1 MSMPIHS
8 RFHPLVAKWFTG
20 EIGEPTDVQAQA
32 WPKIAEGDHVLITAP
47 TGSGKTLTAFLWS
60 INQLVTGSL
69 PIGHTSVLYVSPLK
83 ALNNDIR
90 RNLLEPLRGLR
101 QVFEAS
107 GHAFPNIRVLT
118 RSGDTPQSDRRR
130 MQRHP
135 PEILITTPESLNLLL
150 SSNSGRS
157 VLTKIAAVILD
168 EIHAVVGTKRGTHLI
183 TAVDRLVRL
192 SGEFQRIALSAT
204 IRPMKTVAEFV
215 GGYTTDGNV
224 HDPQY
229 SARIVSTV
237 CSKSNKDYD
246 VQVRFPQEA
255 AEDPNRESFWDPLID
270 AFKEIIVRNRSTL
283 LFANSRRLCERL
295 TLKINADEEQP
306 IAYAHHGSLSRE
318 IRETVEAKLK
328 VGELKAIIATSSL
341 EMGID
346 IGALDEVV
354 LIQSP
359 FSISSAIQRI
369 GRAGHQV
376 GEVSR
381 ATVFP
386 THSRDFLD
394 AAVLSEAINT
404 HAIEAV
410 KPVKCPLDVLSQIVI
425 SMAAM
430 ETWDIDELY
439 MQLRTSFPYRYLGRE
454 QFDQVLN
461 MLAGRYADSRIRELK
476 PRVSIDR
483 LDNTVS
489 SRKGAI
495 QAVYM
500 YGGTIPDRGYF
511 HMRHLETN
519 ARIGELDE
527 EFVWENGEGSVFTLG
542 TQSWRVERVSHSD
555 VFVLPNKSHQKETP
569 FWRAEDHGRDF
580 HYSERVGLFL
590 ETANDRLDDP
600 GFAENLQRE
609 NCMDETAAIQ
619 LIDFLKRQ
627 KGATGCDLPH
637 RHHVLVENVP
647 TGYDGGP
654 GNQVVIHTFWG
665 AKVNR
670 PFGLALSSAWASR
683 FGYQLEIHATDDCI
697 VLMLPDNLP
706 AEDLMSMVTSAALQ
720 PLLRKQLEGSGY
732 FSARFRE
739 CAGRSLLL
747 TSGKM
752 NQRMPLWLSRLRSQ
766 KLMTAVMKYEDFPIL
781 LETWRTCLQDEFDLD
796 SLQQVLT
803 ELESGAISWTAVN
816 TRYASPMAQN
826 ASWRQINEYMY
837 MVDYAKSNHTSML
850 RNDLLRDVVF
860 MPGLRPTVTQA
871 QVQQFE
877 HKRQRLSPGYS
888 PQTARDLVDWVK
900 ERLIIPELEWE
911 SLLNAIHND
920 HHLELGEL
928 LSAVGDKLA
937 RVILPRNSKRSIVA
951 IETMPRIRSLYN
963 DKTAIVVELF
973 SQSAGNTHQQ
983 TWSND
988 NGGEQDSLID
998 MQAFSLVLEEWLQFY
1013 GPKSPDFIQDTLG
1026 IESGQLQLML
1036 EDLVDSQRIVIGKL
1050 VADDNHQTVCDSEN
1064 FEILL
1069 RLTRR
1074 DAIPAFE
1081 PLEFEWLPVF
1091 LAENQRLAT
1100 PDNDVNDVGGLFDCI
1115 EQLACFPAQ
1124 AGLWESEILPA
1135 RLYPYST
1142 SCLDTIMMEGDLRW
1156 VGMENRRVAFCFDSD
1171 RDLMQEK
1178 NSDGGNESSD
1188 AESENRE
1195 ETDAPAQRMNKLH
1208 AEDID
1213 NLFPDE
1219 TGRYD
1224 FASMLRTSSL
1234 SASQLTEQIWN
1245 LVWAGLVT
1253 NDTFMS
1259 LRRGVQSKFKHPE
1272 VGVSREYS
1280 RQRRLSRRTE
1290 FGRWKNSSSYIGN
1303 WYRLLSLNLSDD
1315 LIEAEELKKDRARLL
1330 LNRYGIV
1337 FRELLQRELP
1347 TFRWTDIFRS
1357 LRIME
1362 LSGEV
1367 LAGCFFHGIPGPQF
1381 ISHQAFRRLSRHLP
1395 IDKIFWINAADP
1407 ASLCGLQ
1414 LNAVKGKMPKRVPST
1429 HLVFCGRKIVMIS
1442 ERNGKALKFNVPH
1455 DDRQIQLYLGALH
1468 HLLRREFQPIPR
1480 ITIET
1485 INGEDAARSPYA
1497 DVLRTAFEVTIDYKH
1512 LILYRKLV

>member
-1 MSMPIHS
+1 MSLPHLP
-8 RFHPLVAKWFTG
+8 RFHPLVAKWFTDK
-20 EIGEPTDVQAQA
+20 IGEPTDVQAQA
-32 WPKIAEGDHVLITAP
+32 WPKIADGEHVLITAP

-60 INQLVTGSL
+60 INELVTGAL

-90 RNLLEPLRGLR
+90 RNLLEPLGGLR
-101 QVFEAS
+101 QVFEEAEQS
-107 GHAFPNIRVLT
+107 FPNIRVLT
-118 RSGDTPQSDRRR
+118 RSGDTPQSDRRQ

-150 SSNSGRS
+150 SSGSGRS
-157 VLTKIAAVILD
+157 ILTNISTIILD

-204 IRPMKTVAEFV
+204 IRPMETVAEFV
-215 GGYTTDGNV
+215 GGYTTDSNV

-229 SARIVSTV
+229 SARTVSTI
-237 CSKSNKDYD
+237 CSKANKQYD

-255 AEDPNRESFWDPLID
+255 AEDPTRESFWDPLID

-328 VGELKAIIATSSL
+328 AGELKAIVATSSL

-394 AAVLSEAINT
+394 AAVLSEAIDDQ
-404 HAIEAV
+404 AIEAV
-410 KPVKCPLDVLSQIVI
+410 KPVKCPLDVLSQIII

-439 MQLRTSFPYRYLGRE
+439 MQLRTSYPYRFLGRE

-461 MLAGRYADSRIRELK
+461 MLAGRYAESRIRELK

-500 YGGTIPDRGYF
+500 FGGTIPDRGYF
-511 HMRHLETN
+511 HMRHFETN

-555 VFVLPNKSHQKETP
+555 VFVLPNKSDRKETP
-569 FWRAEDHGRDF
+569 FWRAEDYGRDF
-580 HYSERVGLFL
+580 HLSERVGLFL
-590 ETANDRLDDP
+590 ETANDRLEDP
-600 GFAENLQRE
+600 DFAGDLQRI
-609 NCMDETAAIQ
+609 NCMDATAVAQ
-619 LIDFLKRQ
+619 LIDYLKRQ
-627 KGATGCDLPH
+627 KEATGCDLPH
-637 RHHVLVENVP
+637 RHHLLVEIVT
-647 TGYDGGP
+647 TGHDGVP
-654 GNQVVIHTFWG
+654 GNQVVVHTFWG

-670 PFGLALSSAWASR
+670 PFGLALSSAWADR

-697 VLMLPDNLP
+697 VLMLPDDLP
-706 AEDLMSMVTSAALQ
+706 AEELLSMVTSASLQ
-720 PLLRKQLEGSGY
+720 PLLRKQLEGSGF

-747 TSGKM
+747 KSGKM

-796 SLQQVLT
+796 SLQQVLA
-803 ELESGAISWTAVN
+803 ELESGSISWTAVH
-816 TRYASPMAQN
+816 THYASPMAKN

-837 MVDYAKSNHTSML
+837 MGDYAKSSHTSML

-860 MPGLRPTVTQA
+860 TPGLRPTVTQSL
-871 QVQQFE
+871 VQQFQQ
-877 HKRQRLSPGYS
+877 KRQRLSPGYS

-900 ERLIIPELEWE
+900 ERLIIPASEWE
-911 SLLNAIHND
+911 TLLDAIHKD
-920 HHLELGEL
+920 HQLELDEL
-928 LSAVGDKLA
+928 LHSVDDKLV
-937 RVILPRNSKRSIVA
+937 RIRLPRTSKPLIVA
-951 IETMPRIRSLYN
+951 VETIPRIRSLFG
-963 DKTAIVVELF
+963 DIEVVDVEPF
-973 SQSAGNTHQQ
+973 SQSTGKPQEHLFSINDYSEQ
-983 TWSND
+983 TDLNST
-988 NGGEQDSLID
+988 
-998 MQAFSLVLEEWLQFY
+998 QAFTSLLGEWLQFY
-1013 GPKSPDFIQDTLG
+1013 GPTTAEFIRETLG
-1026 IESGQLQLML
+1026 IESEQLQLML
-1036 EDLVDSQRIVIGKL
+1036 EDLADSQSIVMGQL
-1050 VADDNHQTVCDSEN
+1050 VADTDRQTICDSEN

-1074 DAIPAFE
+1074 DAIPTFE

-1091 LAENQRLAT
+1091 LAEFQRLTT
-1100 PDNDVNDVGGLFDCI
+1100 PANDVEGLFACI
-1115 EQLACFPAQ
+1115 EQLACYPAQ
-1124 AGLWESEILPA
+1124 AGLWESAILPA
-1135 RLYPYST
+1135 RLYPYTT
-1142 SCLDTIMMEGDLRW
+1142 SWLDTIMMEGDLRW
-1156 VGMENRRVAFCFDSD
+1156 VGIESRRVAFCFDPD
-1171 RDLMQEK
+1171 LDLMQEENGK
-1178 NSDGGNESSD
+1178 SSGEPRD
-1188 AESENRE
+1188 AEYENTERL
-1195 ETDAPAQRMNKLH
+1195 DAPSQRMDKR
-1208 AEDID
+1208 ESEGID

-1224 FASMLRTSSL
+1224 FASLLRTSTL
-1234 SASQLTEQIWN
+1234 SAAQLTEQLWEF
-1245 LVWAGLVT
+1245 VWAGFVT

-1272 VGVSREYS
+1272 VKVSSGRN
-1280 RQRRLSRRTE
+1280 RHRRFSRRAE
-1290 FGRWKNSSSYIGN
+1290 FGRWKSSSSYIGN
-1303 WYRLLSLNLSDD
+1303 WHRLPRLDLSDD
-1315 LIEAEELKKDRARLL
+1315 LIEAEERKKDRVRLL
-1330 LNRYGIV
+1330 LNRYGIL

-1347 TFRWTDIFRS
+1347 AFRWSEIFRT

-1381 ISHQAFRRLSRHLP
+1381 ISHQAFRRLNRQLP
-1395 IDKIFWINAADP
+1395 DNKIFWMNAADP
-1407 ASLCGLQ
+1407 ASLCGVQ
-1414 LNAVKGKMPKRVPST
+1414 IDAVKGTMPKRVPST
-1429 HLVFCGRKIVMIS
+1429 HVVYRGCTIVMIS
-1442 ERNGKALKFNVPH
+1442 ERNGKVLRFRVPH
-1455 DDRQIQLYLGALH
+1455 DDPQIQECLGVLH

-1485 INGEDAARSPYA
+1485 INGDDAARSPYA
-1497 DVLRTAFEVTIDYKH
+1497 DELRTAFDVTIDYKH
-1512 LILYRKLV
+1512 LILYRKAV

>member
-1 MSMPIHS
+1 MSLPILP
-8 RFHPLVAKWFTG
+8 RFHPLVAKWFTDK
-20 EIGEPTDVQAQA
+20 IGEPTDIQAQA
-32 WPKIAEGDHVLITAP
+32 WPKIADGEHVLITAP

-60 INQLVTGSL
+60 INQLVTGAL
-69 PIGHTSVLYVSPLK
+69 PIGRTNILYVSPLK

-90 RNLLEPLRGLR
+90 RNLLEPLGGLR
-101 QVFEAS
+101 QVFEEA
-107 GHAFPNIRVLT
+107 GHSFPNIRVLT
-118 RSGDTPQSDRRR
+118 RSGDTPQSDRRQ

-150 SSNSGRS
+150 SSGSGRS
-157 VLTKIAAVILD
+157 ILTKISTIILD

-204 IRPMKTVAEFV
+204 IRPMETVAEFV
-215 GGYTTDGNV
+215 GGYTTDSNV

-229 SARIVSTV
+229 SARTVSTI
-237 CSKSNKDYD
+237 CSKANKQYD
-246 VQVRFPQEA
+246 VQVRYPQEA
-255 AEDPNRESFWDPLID
+255 AEDPTRESFWDPLID

-328 VGELKAIIATSSL
+328 AGELKAIVATSSL

-394 AAVLSEAINT
+394 AAVLSEAIDNQ
-404 HAIEAV
+404 AIEAV
-410 KPVKCPLDVLSQIVI
+410 KPVKCPLDVLSQIII

-439 MQLRTSFPYRYLGRE
+439 MQLRTSYPYRFLGRE

-500 YGGTIPDRGYF
+500 FGGTIPDRGYF
-511 HMRHLETN
+511 HMRHFETN

-555 VFVLPNKSHQKETP
+555 VFVLPNKSDRKETP
-569 FWRAEDHGRDF
+569 FWRAEDYGRDF

-590 ETANDRLDDP
+590 ETANDRLEDPDFADD
-600 GFAENLQRE
+600 LQRI
-609 NCMDETAAIQ
+609 NRMDAAAATQ
-619 LIDFLKRQ
+619 LIDFLTRQ
-627 KGATGCDLPH
+627 KEATGCDLPH
-637 RHHVLVENVP
+637 RHHLLVEIVP
-647 TGYDGGP
+647 TGHNGVP

-670 PFGLALSSAWASR
+670 PFGLALSSAWADR
-683 FGYQLEIHATDDCI
+683 FGYQLEIHAADDCI
-697 VLMLPDNLP
+697 VLMLPDDLP
-706 AEDLMSMVTSAALQ
+706 AEELLSMVTSAAIQ
-720 PLLRKQLEGSGY
+720 PLLRKQLEGSGF

-803 ELESGAISWTAVN
+803 ELESGSISWTAVH

-837 MVDYAKSNHTSML
+837 MGDYAKSSHTSML

-860 MPGLRPTVTQA
+860 TPGLRPTVTQSL
-871 QVQQFE
+871 VQQFE
-877 HKRQRLSPGYS
+877 QKRQRLSPGYS

-900 ERLIIPELEWE
+900 ERLIIPVPEWE
-911 SLLNAIHND
+911 TLLNAIHND
-920 HHLELGEL
+920 HRLEIDDL
-928 LSAVGDKLA
+928 LPYVDDKLV
-937 RVILPRNSKRSIVA
+937 RVKLPRTSQPSIVA
-951 IETMPRIRSLYN
+951 VETIPRIRSLF
-963 DKTAIVVELF
+963 DDVEAVDVEPF
-973 SQSAGNTHQQ
+973 SQPTDQLREHLLSL
-983 TWSND
+983 D
-988 NGGEQDSLID
+988 DYGEQTDPND
-998 MQAFSLVLEEWLQFY
+998 TQAFTSLLGEWLQFY
-1013 GPKSPDFIQDTLG
+1013 GPITAEFIQETLG
-1026 IESGQLQLML
+1026 IESERLQLLL
-1036 EDLVDSQRIVIGKL
+1036 EDLVDSQRIVIGQL
-1050 VADDNHQTVCDSEN
+1050 VADTNGQTICDSDN

-1074 DAIPAFE
+1074 DAIPTFE
-1081 PLEFEWLPVF
+1081 PLEFEWLPVL
-1091 LAENQRLAT
+1091 LAEFQRLAT
-1100 PDNDVNDVGGLFDCI
+1100 PANDVEGLFACI
-1115 EQLACFPAQ
+1115 EQLACYPAQ

-1135 RLYPYST
+1135 RLYPYAASR
-1142 SCLDTIMMEGDLRW
+1142 LDTIMMEGDLRW
-1156 VGMENRRVAFCFDSD
+1156 VGIENRRVAFCFDPD
-1171 RDLMQEK
+1171 RDLMQEE
-1178 NSDGGNESSD
+1178 NSKDGNESPD
-1188 AESENRE
+1188 AERENTE
-1195 ETDAPAQRMNKLH
+1195 QMSAAMQRMEKR
-1208 AEDID
+1208 ESERID

-1224 FASMLRTSSL
+1224 FASLLRTSTL
-1234 SASQLTEQIWN
+1234 SAAQLTEQLWEF
-1245 LVWAGLVT
+1245 VWAGLVT

-1259 LRRGVQSKFKHPE
+1259 LRRGVQNKFKHLE
-1272 VGVSREYS
+1272 VGVSRERS
-1280 RQRRLSRRTE
+1280 RHRRFSRRTE
-1290 FGRWKNSSSYIGN
+1290 FGKWKSSSSYIGN
-1303 WYRLLSLNLSDD
+1303 WHRLPALDFTED
-1315 LIEAEELKKDRARLL
+1315 LIEAEERKKDRARLL
-1330 LNRYGIV
+1330 LNRYGIL

-1347 TFRWTDIFRS
+1347 AFRWSDIFRS

-1381 ISHQAFRRLSRHLP
+1381 ISHQAFRRLSRQLP
-1395 IDKIFWINAADP
+1395 EDKIFWINAADP
-1407 ASLCGLQ
+1407 ASLCGVQ
-1414 LNAVKGKMPKRVPST
+1414 LDAVKGTMPKRVPSA
-1429 HLVFCGRKIVMIS
+1429 HLVYRGRTIVMIS
-1442 ERNGKALKFNVPH
+1442 ERNGKALRFNVPH
-1455 DDRQIQLYLGALH
+1455 DDPQIQEYLGVLH
-1468 HLLRREFQPIPR
+1468 HLLKREFQPIPR

-1485 INGEDAARSPYA
+1485 INGDDAARSPYA
-1497 DVLRTAFEVTIDYKH
+1497 DELRTAFEVAIDYKF
-1512 LILYRKLV
+1512 LILYRKSD

>member
-1 MSMPIHS
+1 MSPPNLPG
-8 RFHPLVAKWFTG
+8 FHPLVANWFTG
-20 EIGEPTDVQAQA
+20 KIGEPTDVQLHA
-32 WPKIAEGDHVLITAP
+32 WPKIADGEHVLISAP

-60 INQLVTGSL
+60 INQLVTGEL

-90 RNLLEPLRGLR
+90 RNLLEPLEGLR
-101 QVFEAS
+101 HVFEDS
-107 GHAFPNIRVLT
+107 GQSFPNIRVLT
-118 RSGDTPQSDRRR
+118 RSGDTPQSDRRN

-150 SSNSGRS
+150 SSGSGRS
-157 VLTKIAAVILD
+157 ILTKITTIILD

-204 IRPMKTVAEFV
+204 IRPMETVAEFV
-215 GGYTTDGNV
+215 GGFTTDSIGPE
-224 HDPQY
+224 PQY
-229 SARIVSTV
+229 SPRIVSTIR
-237 CSKSNKDYD
+237 SKANKQYA

-255 AEDPNRESFWDPLID
+255 VDEGTRESFWDPLID
-270 AFKEIIVRNRSTL
+270 AFKQIIVRNRSTL

-295 TLKINADEEQP
+295 TLKINADVAQP

-318 IRETVEAKLK
+318 IRESVEAKLK
-328 VGELKAIIATSSL
+328 AGDLKAIVATSSL

-381 ATVFP
+381 ATVYP

-394 AAVLSEAINT
+394 AAVLSAAIDEQ
-404 HAIEAV
+404 AIEAV
-410 KPVKCPLDVLSQIVI
+410 KPVKCPLDVLSQIII

-430 ETWDIDELY
+430 ETWDIDDLY
-439 MQLRTSFPYRYLGRE
+439 AQLRTSYPYRFLGRE

-461 MLAGRYADSRIRELK
+461 MLAGRYADSRVRELK

-489 SRKGAI
+489 ARKGAI

-511 HMRHLETN
+511 HMRHFETN

-555 VFVLPNKSHQKETP
+555 VFVLPNKSDRKETP
-569 FWRAEDHGRDF
+569 FWRAEDYGRDF
-580 HYSERVGLFL
+580 HFSERVGLFL
-590 ETANDRLDDP
+590 ETANDRLEEPDFADD
-600 GFAENLQRE
+600 LQRT
-609 NCMDETAAIQ
+609 NCMDATSAAQ

-627 KGATGCDLPH
+627 KDATGCDLPH
-637 RHHVLVENVP
+637 RHHLLVEIVP
-647 TGYDGGP
+647 TAHDGVP

-670 PFGLALSSAWASR
+670 PFGLALSSAWAAR

-697 VLMLPDNLP
+697 VLMLPDDLP
-706 AEDLMSMVTSAALQ
+706 AEELLSIVTGASLQ
-720 PLLRKQLEGSGY
+720 PLLRKQLEGSGF

-796 SLQQVLT
+796 NLQQVLS
-803 ELESGAISWTAVN
+803 ELESGSISWSAAH
-816 TRYASPMAQN
+816 TRYASPMAKN

-837 MVDYAKSNHTSML
+837 MGDFAKSSHTSML

-860 MPGLRPTVTQA
+860 TPGLRPTVTQLV
-871 QVQQFE
+871 VQQFE
-877 HKRQRLSPGYS
+877 QKRQRLSPGYS
-888 PQTARDLVDWVK
+888 PQTDRDLVDWVK
-900 ERLIIPELEWE
+900 ERLIIPEPEWE

-920 HHLELGEL
+920 HQLELDEL
-928 LSAVGDKLA
+928 LRSANDKLV
-937 RVILPRNSKRSIVA
+937 RVNLPRASKPLIAAV
-951 IETMPRIRSLYN
+951 ETIPRIRWLFGS
-963 DKTAIVVELF
+963 DEGVEVETL
-973 SQSAGNTHQQ
+973 SQSTSKPQELLFPLNGCSEQ
-983 TWSND
+983 TD
-988 NGGEQDSLID
+988 LDST
-998 MQAFSLVLEEWLQFY
+998 QAFTVLLGEWLQFY
-1013 GPKSPDFIQDTLG
+1013 GPATAEFIQETLG
-1026 IESGQLQLML
+1026 IDSEQLQLML
-1036 EDLVDSQRIVIGKL
+1036 DNLADSQSIVIGQL
-1050 VADDNHQTVCDSEN
+1050 VTDTDRQTICDSEN

-1081 PLEFEWLPVF
+1081 PLEFEWLPVL
-1091 LAENQRLAT
+1091 LAEFQRLTT
-1100 PDNDVNDVGGLFDCI
+1100 PANDLEGLFACI
-1115 EQLACFPAQ
+1115 EQLVCYPAQ

-1135 RLYPYST
+1135 RLYPYAASW
-1142 SCLDTIMMEGDLRW
+1142 LDTIMMEGNLRW
-1156 VGMENRRVAFCFDSD
+1156 IGIETRRIAFCFDSD
-1171 RDLMQEK
+1171 LDLLLEEYSK
-1178 NSDGGNESSD
+1178 GGNEPPD
-1188 AESENRE
+1188 TECMNTERFDVCTQGMDKPKIEGIDTLFPE
-1195 ETDAPAQRMNKLH
+1195 ETS
-1208 AEDID
+1208 
-1213 NLFPDE
+1213 
-1219 TGRYD
+1219 RYD
-1224 FASMLRTSSL
+1224 FASLLRTSTL
-1234 SASQLTEQIWN
+1234 SAAQLTTQLWEF
-1245 LVWAGLVT
+1245 VWAGLIT

-1272 VGVSREYS
+1272 VGASSGRGGH
-1280 RQRRLSRRTE
+1280 RRFSRRAE
-1290 FGRWKNSSSYIGN
+1290 FGRWKSSSSYIGN
-1303 WYRLLSLNLSDD
+1303 WHRLPSLDLSGDI
-1315 LIEAEELKKDRARLL
+1315 IEAEERKKDRARLL
-1330 LNRYGIV
+1330 LNRYGIL

-1347 TFRWTDIFRS
+1347 AFRWSEIFRT

-1381 ISHQAFRRLSRHLP
+1381 ISHQAFRRLNRQLP
-1395 IDKIFWINAADP
+1395 DNKIFWMNAADP
-1407 ASLCGLQ
+1407 ASLCGAQ
-1414 LNAVKGKMPKRVPST
+1414 LDGVKGMMPKRVPST
-1429 HLVFCGRKIVMIS
+1429 HVVYRGRTIVMIS
-1442 ERNGKALKFNVPH
+1442 ERNGKALRFKVPH
-1455 DDRQIQLYLGALH
+1455 DDPQMQECLGVLH
-1468 HLLRREFQPIPR
+1468 HLLRREFQPMPR

-1485 INGEDAARSPYA
+1485 INGDDAARSPYA
-1497 DVLRTAFEVTIDYKH
+1497 DELRTAFDVTIDYKH
-1512 LILYRKLV
+1512 LILYRKAV

>member
-1 MSMPIHS
+1 MSLPIPP
-8 RFHPLVAKWFTG
+8 RFHPLVEKWFTG
-20 EIGEPTDVQAQA
+20 NIGEPTDVQAQA
-32 WPKIAEGDHVLITAP
+32 WPKIADGEHVLITAP

-60 INQLVTGSL
+60 INQLVTEAL

-101 QVFEAS
+101 QVFEDA
-107 GHAFPNIRVLT
+107 GHSFPSIRVLT
-118 RSGDTPQSDRRR
+118 RSGDTPQSDRRQ

-150 SSNSGRS
+150 SSGSGRS
-157 VLTKIAAVILD
+157 ILTEISTIILD

-183 TAVDRLVRL
+183 AAVDRLVRL

-204 IRPMKTVAEFV
+204 IRPMETVAEFV

-224 HDPQY
+224 HDPHY
-229 SARIVSTV
+229 TARSISTI
-237 CSKSNKDYD
+237 CSKANKQYD
-246 VQVRFPQEA
+246 VHVRFPQVA
-255 AEDPNRESFWDPLID
+255 AEDPTRESFWDPLID

-295 TLKINADEEQP
+295 TLKINADEDQP

-328 VGELKAIIATSSL
+328 AGELKAIIATSSL

-394 AAVLSEAINT
+394 AAVLSDAIGNQS
-404 HAIEAV
+404 IEAV
-410 KPVKCPLDVLSQIVI
+410 KPVKCPLDVLSQIII

-439 MQLRTSFPYRYLGRE
+439 MQLRTSYPYRFLSRE

-461 MLAGRYADSRIRELK
+461 MLAGRYANSRIRELK

-500 YGGTIPDRGYF
+500 FGGTIPDRGYF
-511 HMRHLETN
+511 HMRHFETN

-555 VFVLPNKSHQKETP
+555 VFVLPNKSDRKETP
-569 FWRAEDHGRDF
+569 FWRAEDFGRDF
-580 HYSERVGLFL
+580 HFSERVGLFL
-590 ETANDRLDDP
+590 EAANDRLDDP
-600 GFAENLQRE
+600 DFADDLQRV
-609 NCMDETAAIQ
+609 NCMDTTAAAQ

-627 KGATGCDLPH
+627 KQATGCDLPH
-637 RHHVLVENVP
+637 RHHLLIEMVP
-647 TGYDGGP
+647 TGHDSVP

-670 PFGLALSSAWASR
+670 PFGLALSSAWAAR

-706 AEDLMSMVTSAALQ
+706 VEELLSMVTSTALQ
-720 PLLRKQLEGSGY
+720 PLLREQLEGSGF

-739 CAGRSLLL
+739 CAGCSLLL

-796 SLQQVLT
+796 SLQQVLA
-803 ELESGAISWTAVN
+803 ELESGSISWTAVH

-826 ASWRQINEYMY
+826 ASWRQVNEYMY
-837 MVDYAKSNHTSML
+837 MGDYAKSSHTSML

-860 MPGLRPTVTQA
+860 TPGLRPTVTQVLA
-871 QVQQFE
+871 QQFE
-877 HKRQRLSPGYS
+877 QKRQRLSPGYS
-888 PQTARDLVDWVK
+888 PQTPPDLVDWVK
-900 ERLIIPELEWE
+900 ERLIIPASEWGA
-911 SLLNAIHND
+911 LLDAIHND
-920 HHLELGEL
+920 HQLELDEL
-928 LSAVGDKLA
+928 LSSVDDKLV
-937 RVILPRNSKRSIVA
+937 RVRLPRTSKLLIVA
-951 IETMPRIRSLYN
+951 VETIPRIRTLF
-963 DKTAIVVELF
+963 DDIEAVDVELF
-973 SQSAGNTHQQ
+973 NQSTDRLREHPISLDDYSEQ
-983 TWSND
+983 TD
-988 NGGEQDSLID
+988 FRDTQAVTSL
-998 MQAFSLVLEEWLQFY
+998 LGEWLQFY
-1013 GPKSPDFIQDTLG
+1013 GPTTAEFIQETLG
-1026 IESGQLQLML
+1026 IESERLQPLL
-1036 EDLVDSQRIVIGKL
+1036 EDLVDSQRIVTGQL
-1050 VADDNHQTVCDSEN
+1050 VAETIGETICDSDN

-1074 DAIPAFE
+1074 DAIPTFE
-1081 PLEFEWLPVF
+1081 PLEFEWLQLF
-1091 LAENQRLAT
+1091 LADFQGLTTLA
-1100 PDNDVNDVGGLFDCI
+1100 DDVESLFACI

-1124 AGLWESEILPA
+1124 AGLWESEIFPA
-1135 RLYPYST
+1135 RLHTYTT
-1142 SCLDTIMMEGDLRW
+1142 SWLDTIMMEGDLRW
-1156 VGMENRRVAFCFDSD
+1156 VGSENRRVALCFDPD
-1171 RDLMQEK
+1171 LDLMQEENGK
-1178 NSDGGNESSD
+1178 DRNELPD
-1188 AESENRE
+1188 AECENTKE
-1195 ETDAPAQRMNKLH
+1195 MDAPTQRMDTRGSGGI
-1208 AEDID
+1208 E

-1224 FASMLRTSSL
+1224 FASLLRTSTL
-1234 SASQLTEQIWN
+1234 SATQLTEQLWEF
-1245 LVWAGLVT
+1245 VWAGLVT

-1259 LRRGVQSKFKHPE
+1259 LRRGIQSKFKHPE
-1272 VGVSREYS
+1272 VGICRRYS
-1280 RQRRLSRRTE
+1280 RHRRLSHRTE
-1290 FGRWKNSSSYIGN
+1290 FGRWKSSSSYIGN
-1303 WYRLLSLNLSDD
+1303 WHRLPTLDPTED
-1315 LIEAEELKKDRARLL
+1315 LIEAEERKKDRARLL
-1330 LNRYGIV
+1330 LNRYGIL
-1337 FRELLQRELP
+1337 FRELLQKELP
-1347 TFRWTDIFRS
+1347 AFRWSDIFRS

-1381 ISHQAFRRLSRHLP
+1381 ISHQAFRRLSRRLP
-1395 IDKIFWINAADP
+1395 EDKLFWMNAADP
-1407 ASLCGLQ
+1407 ASLCGIQ
-1414 LNAVKGKMPKRVPST
+1414 LDVIKGTTPKRVPST
-1429 HLVFCGRKIVMIS
+1429 HLVYQGQKIVMIS
-1442 ERNGKALKFNVPH
+1442 ERNGKALRFKVPH
-1455 DDRQIQLYLGALH
+1455 DDPKMQEYIGVLH
-1468 HLLRREFQPIPR
+1468 HLLMREFQPIPR
-1480 ITIET
+1480 ITIEI
-1485 INGEDAARSPYA
+1485 INGDDAARSPYV
-1497 DVLRTAFEVTIDYKH
+1497 DGLRTAFEVTIDYKH
-1512 LILYRKLV
+1512 LILYRKSV

>member
-1 MSMPIHS
+1 MSKPIHS
-8 RFHPLVAKWFTG
+8 RFHPLVAKWFT
-20 EIGEPTDVQAQA
+20 EKIGKPTDVQAQA
-32 WPKIAEGDHVLITAP
+32 WRKIADGEHVLITAP

-60 INQLVTGSL
+60 INQLVTGTL

-90 RNLLEPLRGLR
+90 RNLLEPLHGLR
-101 QVFEAS
+101 QVFEQS
-107 GHAFPNIRVLT
+107 GNAFPNIRVLT
-118 RSGDTPQSDRRR
+118 RSGDTPQSDRRQ
-130 MQRHP
+130 MQRRP

-157 VLTKIAAVILD
+157 VLTKISTVILD

-204 IRPMKTVAEFV
+204 IRPMETVAAYV
-215 GGYTTDGNV
+215 GGFKTDGNA

-229 SARIVSTV
+229 SARVVSTV
-237 CSKSNKDYD
+237 CSSVNKQYD
-246 VQVRFPQEA
+246 VRVRFPQDA
-255 AEDPNRESFWDPLID
+255 AEDPARESFWDPLID
-270 AFKEIIVRNRSTL
+270 AFKEIILRNRSTL

-295 TLKINADEEQP
+295 TLKINADDEQP

-318 IRETVEAKLK
+318 IRESVEAKLK
-328 VGELKAIIATSSL
+328 AGELKAIIATSSL

-354 LIQSP
+354 LIQAP

-394 AAVLSEAINT
+394 AAVLSEAIGT

-425 SMAAM
+425 SMVAM

-439 MQLRTSFPYRYLGRE
+439 THLRTSYPYRFLGHE

-489 SRKGAI
+489 SRKGAV

-500 YGGTIPDRGYF
+500 HGGTIPDRGYF

-555 VFVLPNKSHQKETP
+555 VFVLPNKSRQKETP

-580 HYSERVGLFL
+580 HYSERVGIFL
-590 ETANDRLDDP
+590 ETANDRLEDP
-600 GFAENLQRE
+600 DFADNLHRV
-609 NCMDETAAIQ
+609 NRMDETAATQ

-627 KGATGCDLPH
+627 KSATGCDLPH
-637 RHHVLVENVP
+637 RHHILVEIVP
-647 TGYDGGP
+647 TSHDGVP

-670 PFGLALSSAWASR
+670 PYGLALSSAWAAR

-697 VLMLPDNLP
+697 VLMLPDDLP
-706 AEDLMSMVTSAALQ
+706 AEELISMVTSAALQ
-720 PLLRKQLEGSGY
+720 PLLRKQLEGSGF

-752 NQRMPLWLSRLRSQ
+752 NQRAPLWLSRLRSQ

-781 LETWRTCLQDEFDLD
+781 LEAWRTCLQDEFDLD

-803 ELESGAISWTAVN
+803 ELESGSISWTAVH

-837 MVDYAKSNHTSML
+837 MVDYAKSSQTSML

-860 MPGLRPTVTQA
+860 MPGLRPTVA
-871 QVQQFE
+871 LELVQQFE

-900 ERLIIPELEWE
+900 ERLIIPESEWE
-911 SLLNAIHND
+911 SLLNAINND
-920 HHLELGEL
+920 HQLDLGEL
-928 LSAVGDKLA
+928 LRSVGDKLV
-937 RVILPRNSKRSIVA
+937 RVKLPQSSNWSIVA
-951 IETMPRIRSLYN
+951 VETMPRIRRLFN
-963 DKTAIVVELF
+963 DKEAIDVEPFNQSTGIRQEQLF
-973 SQSAGNTHQQ
+973 SHDQC
-983 TWSND
+983 
-988 NGGEQDSLID
+988 GEQDDPID
-998 MQAFSLVLEEWLQFY
+998 LQALTLVLEEWLQFY
-1013 GPKSPDFIQDTLG
+1013 GPKTAEFIQDSLG
-1026 IESGQLQLML
+1026 IESGRLQLML
-1036 EDLVDSQRIVIGKL
+1036 EDLVDSQRIVIGQL
-1050 VADDNHQTVCDSEN
+1050 VADTNDQTVCDSEN

-1074 DAIPAFE
+1074 DAMPTFE
-1081 PLEFEWLPVF
+1081 PLDFEWLPVL
-1091 LAENQRLAT
+1091 LAEVQGLT
-1100 PDNDVNDVGGLFDCI
+1100 SPEDDEEGLFASI
-1115 EQLACFPAQ
+1115 EQLACYPLQ
-1124 AGLWESEILPA
+1124 AGLWESDILPA

-1142 SCLDTIMMEGDLRW
+1142 SWLDTIMMEGGLRW
-1156 VGMENRRVAFCFDSD
+1156 VGMENRRVVFCFDSD
-1171 RDLMQEK
+1171 RDLMQEANGK
-1178 NSDGGNESSD
+1178 GGNESPD
-1188 AESENRE
+1188 VECEDKEEMDGPVERMHERQSEE
-1195 ETDAPAQRMNKLH
+1195 
-1208 AEDID
+1208 ID

-1234 SASQLTEQIWN
+1234 SASQLTAQIWN
-1245 LVWAGLVT
+1245 FVWAGLVT

-1259 LRRGVQSKFKHPE
+1259 LRKGVQSKFKHPE
-1272 VGVSREYS
+1272 VGVSKERS
-1280 RQRRLSRRTE
+1280 RHRRLSRRTD
-1290 FGRWKNSSSYIGN
+1290 FGRWKSSSSYIGN
-1303 WYRLLSLNLSDD
+1303 WYRLPSLNLSND
-1315 LIEAEELKKDRARLL
+1315 LIEAEELKKDRVRLL
-1330 LNRYGIV
+1330 LNRYGIL
-1337 FRELLQRELP
+1337 FRELLQRELRS
-1347 TFRWTDIFRS
+1347 FRWSDVFRS

-1381 ISHQAFRRLSRHLP
+1381 ISHQAFRKLNRHLP
-1395 IDKIFWINAADP
+1395 KDKIFWINAVDP
-1407 ASLCGLQ
+1407 ASLCGVQ
-1414 LNAVKGKMPKRVPST
+1414 LDSVKGTMPKRIPST
-1429 HLVFCGRKIVMIS
+1429 HLVYRGRSIVMIS
-1442 ERNGKALKFNVPH
+1442 ERNGKSLKFNVPR
-1455 DDRQIQLYLGALH
+1455 DDPQIQLFLGVLH

-1480 ITIET
+1480 LTIET

-1512 LILYRKLV
+1512 LILYRNSV

>member
-1 MSMPIHS
+1 MSPPNLPQ
-8 RFHPLVAKWFTG
+8 FHPLVAKWFADK
-20 EIGEPTDVQAQA
+20 IGEPTDVQAQA
-32 WPKIAEGDHVLITAP
+32 WLKIADGEHVLITAP

-60 INQLVTGSL
+60 INQLVTGAL

-90 RNLLEPLRGLR
+90 RNLLEPLRSLR
-101 QVFEAS
+101 QVFEET
-107 GHAFPNIRVLT
+107 GQTYPNIRVLT
-118 RSGDTPQSDRRR
+118 RSGDTPQSDRRQ

-150 SSNSGRS
+150 SSGSGRS
-157 VLTKIAAVILD
+157 ILTKISTIILD

-204 IRPMKTVAEFV
+204 IRPMETVAEFV
-215 GGYTTDGNV
+215 GGYTADGNV

-229 SARIVSTV
+229 SARAVSTV
-237 CSKSNKDYD
+237 CSNANKQYD
-246 VQVRFPQEA
+246 VQVRFPEEA
-255 AEDPNRESFWDPLID
+255 AEDPTRESFWDPLID
-270 AFKEIIVRNRSTL
+270 AFKEIIVLNRSTL

-295 TLKINADEEQP
+295 TLKINADEVQP

-328 VGELKAIIATSSL
+328 AGELKAIVATSSL

-394 AAVLSEAINT
+394 AAVLSEAIDNQ
-404 HAIEAV
+404 AIEAV
-410 KPVKCPLDVLSQIVI
+410 KPVKCPLDVLSQVII

-439 MQLRTSFPYRYLGRE
+439 MQLRTSYPYRFLGRE

-500 YGGTIPDRGYF
+500 FGGTIPDRGYF
-511 HMRHLETN
+511 HMRHFETN

-527 EFVWENGEGSVFTLG
+527 EFVWENGEGSIFTLG

-555 VFVLPNKSHQKETP
+555 VFVLPNKSDRKETP
-569 FWRAEDHGRDF
+569 FWRAEDYGRDF

-590 ETANDRLDDP
+590 ETANDRLEDSEFADD
-600 GFAENLQRE
+600 LQRK
-609 NCMDETAAIQ
+609 NCMDATAATQ
-619 LIDFLKRQ
+619 LIDFLTRQ
-627 KGATGCDLPH
+627 KQATGGDLPH
-637 RHHVLVENVP
+637 RHHLLVEIVT
-647 TGYDGGP
+647 TGHDGVP
-654 GNQVVIHTFWG
+654 GNQVVVHTFWG

-670 PFGLALSSAWASR
+670 PFGLALSSAWADR
-683 FGYQLEIHATDDCI
+683 YGYQLEIHATDDCI
-697 VLMLPDNLP
+697 VLMLPDDLP
-706 AEDLMSMVTSAALQ
+706 AEELLSMVTSAALQ
-720 PLLRKQLEGSGY
+720 PLLRKQLEGSGF

-803 ELESGAISWTAVN
+803 ELESGSISWTAVH

-837 MVDYAKSNHTSML
+837 MGDYAKSSHTSML

-860 MPGLRPTVTQA
+860 TPGLRPTVTQSL
-871 QVQQFE
+871 VQQFE
-877 HKRQRLSPGYS
+877 QKRQRLSPGYS

-900 ERLIIPELEWE
+900 ERLIIPVPEWE
-911 SLLNAIHND
+911 TLLNAIHND
-920 HHLELGEL
+920 HRLEIDDL
-928 LSAVGDKLA
+928 LPYVDDKLV
-937 RVILPRNSKRSIVA
+937 RVKLPRTSQPSIVA
-951 IETMPRIRSLYN
+951 VETIPRIRSLF
-963 DKTAIVVELF
+963 DDVEAVDVEPF
-973 SQSAGNTHQQ
+973 SQPTDQLREHLLSLDDYSEQ
-983 TWSND
+983 TD
-988 NGGEQDSLID
+988 LTYTQALTSL
-998 MQAFSLVLEEWLQFY
+998 LGEWLQFY
-1013 GPKSPDFIQDTLG
+1013 GPITTEFIQETLG
-1026 IESGQLQLML
+1026 IESQQLQQML
-1036 EDLVDSQRIVIGKL
+1036 NDLADSQTIVMGQL
-1050 VADDNHQTVCDSEN
+1050 VADTNRQTICDSNN

-1074 DAIPAFE
+1074 DAIPTFE
-1081 PLEFEWLPVF
+1081 PLEFEWLPVL
-1091 LAENQRLAT
+1091 LAEFQRLAT
-1100 PDNDVNDVGGLFDCI
+1100 PANDVEGLFACI
-1115 EQLACFPAQ
+1115 EQLACYPAQ

-1135 RLYPYST
+1135 RLYPYAASR
-1142 SCLDTIMMEGDLRW
+1142 LDTIMMEGDLRW
-1156 VGMENRRVAFCFDSD
+1156 VGIENRRVAFCFDPD
-1171 RDLMQEK
+1171 RDLMQEE
-1178 NSDGGNESSD
+1178 NSKDGNESPD
-1188 AESENRE
+1188 GERENTEQMNAAMQRMEKRESER
-1195 ETDAPAQRMNKLH
+1195 
-1208 AEDID
+1208 ID

-1224 FASMLRTSSL
+1224 FASLLRTSTL
-1234 SASQLTEQIWN
+1234 SAAQLTEQLWEF
-1245 LVWAGLVT
+1245 VWAGLVT

-1272 VGVSREYS
+1272 VGESSGRSRH
-1280 RQRRLSRRTE
+1280 RRFSRRRE
-1290 FGRWKNSSSYIGN
+1290 FGRWKSSSSYIGN
-1303 WYRLLSLNLSDD
+1303 WHRLPALDLSDD
-1315 LIEAEELKKDRARLL
+1315 LIEAEERKKDRARLL
-1330 LNRYGIV
+1330 LNRYGIL

-1347 TFRWTDIFRS
+1347 TFRWSEIFRT

-1381 ISHQAFRRLSRHLP
+1381 ISHQAFRRLSRQLSE
-1395 IDKIFWINAADP
+1395 DKVYWMNAADP
-1407 ASLCGLQ
+1407 ASLCGIQ
-1414 LNAVKGKMPKRVPST
+1414 LDAVKGTMPKRVPSA
-1429 HLVFCGRKIVMIS
+1429 HLVYRGRTIVMIS
-1442 ERNGKALKFNVPH
+1442 ERNGKALKINVPH
-1455 DDRQIQLYLGALH
+1455 DDPQIQEYLGVLH

-1485 INGEDAARSPYA
+1485 INGDDAARSPYA
-1497 DVLRTAFEVTIDYKH
+1497 DELRTAFEVAIDYKF
-1512 LILYRKLV
+1512 LILYRKSD

>member
-1 MSMPIHS
+1 MSPPTLS
-8 RFHPLVAKWFTG
+8 RFHPLVAKWFAG
-20 EIGEPTDVQAQA
+20 NVGEPTDVQSQA
-32 WPKIAEGDHVLITAP
+32 WPKIADGEHVLITAP

-60 INQLVTGSL
+60 INQLVSEAL

-101 QVFEAS
+101 HAFEDA
-107 GHAFPNIRVLT
+107 GHLFPNIRVLT
-118 RSGDTPQSDRRR
+118 RSGDTPQSDRRQ

-150 SSNSGRS
+150 SSGTGRS
-157 VLTKIAAVILD
+157 ILTKISTIILD

-183 TAVDRLVRL
+183 TAVDRLVLL

-204 IRPMKTVAEFV
+204 IRPMETVAEFI

-224 HDPQY
+224 HDPHY
-229 SARIVSTV
+229 KARSVSTI
-237 CSKSNKDYD
+237 CSKANKQYD
-246 VQVRFPQEA
+246 VQVQYPQEA
-255 AEDPNRESFWDPLID
+255 AEDSTRESFWDPLID

-306 IAYAHHGSLSRE
+306 ITYAHHGSLSRE
-318 IRETVEAKLK
+318 IRETVETKLK
-328 VGELKAIIATSSL
+328 AGELKAIVATSSL

-394 AAVLSEAINT
+394 AAVLSEAIGDQ
-404 HAIEAV
+404 AIEAV
-410 KPVKCPLDVLSQIVI
+410 KPVKCPLDVLSQIII

-439 MQLRTSFPYRYLGRE
+439 TQLRTSYPYRFLGRE

-500 YGGTIPDRGYF
+500 FGGTIPDRGYF
-511 HMRHLETN
+511 NLRHFETN

-555 VFVLPNKSHQKETP
+555 VFVLPNKSDPKETP
-569 FWRAEDHGRDF
+569 FWRAEDYGRDF
-580 HYSERVGLFL
+580 HFSERIGLFL
-590 ETANDRLDDP
+590 EAANNRLDDSD
-600 GFAENLQRE
+600 FADHLQRA
-609 NCMDETAAIQ
+609 NCMDATAAAQ
-619 LIDFLKRQ
+619 LINFLTRQ
-627 KGATGCDLPH
+627 KEATGCDLPH
-637 RHHVLVENVP
+637 RHHLLVEIVP
-647 TGYDGGP
+647 TGHDGVP

-683 FGYQLEIHATDDCI
+683 FGYQLEIHATDDCM
-697 VLMLPDNLP
+697 VLMLPDDLP
-706 AEDLMSMVTSAALQ
+706 AEELLSMVTSASLQ
-720 PLLRKQLEGSGY
+720 PLLRKQLEGSGF

-796 SLQQVLT
+796 RLQQVLA
-803 ELESGAISWTAVN
+803 ELESGSIAWTAVH

-837 MVDYAKSNHTSML
+837 MGDYAKSSHTSML
-850 RNDLLRDVVF
+850 RSNLLRDVVF
-860 MPGLRPTVTQA
+860 TPGLRPTVTQA
-871 QVQQFE
+871 LAQQFDQ
-877 HKRQRLSPGYS
+877 KRQRLILGYS

-900 ERLIIPELEWE
+900 ERLMIPASEWE
-911 SLLNAIHND
+911 NLLDAIHDD
-920 HHLELGEL
+920 HQLKPNEL
-928 LSAVGDKLA
+928 LASVDEKL
-937 RVILPRNSKRSIVA
+937 VQVKLSPTSKPLIVA
-951 IETMPRIRSLYN
+951 VETMPRICSIF
-963 DKTAIVVELF
+963 DDIEAVDVEPF
-973 SQSAGNTHQQ
+973 NQSADRLWEHSILLDDHSEQ
-983 TWSND
+983 TD
-988 NGGEQDSLID
+988 VGD
-998 MQAFSLVLEEWLQFY
+998 MQALTSLLGEWLQFY
-1013 GPKSPDFIQDTLG
+1013 GPTTAEFIQETLG
-1026 IESGQLQLML
+1026 IESERLQSSL
-1036 EDLVDSQRIVIGKL
+1036 EDLVESQRIVIGQL
-1050 VADDNHQTVCDSEN
+1050 VAGSIGDTICDSDN

-1074 DAIPAFE
+1074 DAIPTFE
-1081 PLEFEWLPVF
+1081 PLEFEWLQLF
-1091 LAENQRLAT
+1091 LADFQGLSTLA
-1100 PDNDVNDVGGLFDCI
+1100 DDVDGLFACI

-1124 AGLWESEILPA
+1124 AGIWESEIFPA
-1135 RLYPYST
+1135 RLRAYAT
-1142 SCLDTIMMEGDLRW
+1142 SWLDTIMMEGDLRW
-1156 VGMENRRVAFCFDSD
+1156 VGSENRRVAFCLDPD
-1171 RDLMQEK
+1171 LDLMQEESRK
-1178 NSDGGNESSD
+1178 SANEPLDSVH
-1188 AESENRE
+1188 ENME
-1195 ETDAPAQRMNKLH
+1195 EMNAPTQRMDSH
-1208 AEDID
+1208 ESTRIE

-1224 FASMLRTSSL
+1224 FASLLRTSTL
-1234 SASQLTEQIWN
+1234 SATKLTEGLWEF
-1245 LVWAGLVT
+1245 VWASLVT

-1259 LRRGVQSKFKHPE
+1259 LRRGIQSKFKHPE
-1272 VGVSREYS
+1272 VGISKVSS
-1280 RQRRLSRRTE
+1280 KHRRFSHRAE
-1290 FGRWKNSSSYIGN
+1290 FGRWKSSSSYIGN
-1303 WYRLLSLNLSDD
+1303 WHRLPALDLTED
-1315 LIEAEELKKDRARLL
+1315 LIEIEERKKDRARLL
-1330 LNRYGIV
+1330 LNRYGIL
-1337 FRELLQRELP
+1337 FRELLQKELP
-1347 TFRWTDIFRS
+1347 GFRWSDIFRS

-1367 LAGCFFHGIPGPQF
+1367 LAGCFFNGIPGPQF
-1381 ISHQAFRRLSRHLP
+1381 ISHQAFRRLSQRLAK
-1395 IDKIFWINAADP
+1395 DKIFWMNAADP
-1407 ASLCGLQ
+1407 ASLCGVQ
-1414 LNAVKGKMPKRVPST
+1414 LDVVKGTVPKRVPST
-1429 HLVFCGRKIVMIS
+1429 HLVYQGHKIVMIS
-1442 ERNGKALKFNVPH
+1442 DRNGKALRFKVPH
-1455 DDRQIQLYLGALH
+1455 DDPQMQEYLGVLR
-1468 HLLRREFQPIPR
+1468 HLLTREFQPIPR

-1485 INGEDAARSPYA
+1485 INGDDAARSPYVA
-1497 DVLRTAFEVTIDYKH
+1497 GLRTAFEVTIDYKH
-1512 LILYRKLV
+1512 LILYRKSA